1 MNKVAEPPAM
11 ATTTIHPAV
20 AQALASL
27 NPSQPEYWNAIW
39 RGTQEISRASGRR
52 MECWQNWDE
61 VAEARKYWQR
71 ALEREQGSDGRLADV
86 LADVQPGWRVLD
98 IGAGPGNLAVPL
110 AAKVAHVTAVEPAD
124 GMATVLRENIEQF
137 GLRNVHVVQKKWDDV
152 DACKD
157 LQGPYDLVVISFAFG
172 MLDLLDTVEKILS
185 VARNRV
191 LFYWHLGPQ
200 VWDVDAVKLW
210 PLLHGKD
217 FTPIPKAEVIFNLL
231 YSMGI
236 YADATVMHRTMRM
249 GYDSFDEA
257 MDEYRKRYAVPANDS
272 RLNALLKEY
281 LLQNLVVEEGRHM
294 QKATGT
300 GMRLAWTIAPCSPLA
315 ACPRQ

>member
-1 MNKVAEPPAM
+1 
-11 ATTTIHPAV
+11 
-20 AQALASL
+20 
-27 NPSQPEYWNAIW
+27 
-39 RGTQEISRASGRR
+39 
-52 MECWQNWDE
+52 
-61 VAEARKYWQR
+61 
-71 ALEREQGSDGRLADV
+71 
-86 LADVQPGWRVLD
+86 
-98 IGAGPGNLAVPL
+98 
-110 AAKVAHVTAVEPAD
+110 
-124 GMATVLRENIEQF
+124 
-137 GLRNVHVVQKKWDDV
+137 
-152 DACKD
+152 
-157 LQGPYDLVVISFAFG
+157 
-172 MLDLLDTVEKILS
+172 MLDLLDAVKKILS

-272 RLNALLKEY
+272 KLNALLKDY
-281 LLQNLVVEEGRHM
+281 LLQNLVIEEGRHM

-300 GMRLAWTIAPCSPLA
+300 GMRLAWSVAP
-315 ACPRQ
+315 